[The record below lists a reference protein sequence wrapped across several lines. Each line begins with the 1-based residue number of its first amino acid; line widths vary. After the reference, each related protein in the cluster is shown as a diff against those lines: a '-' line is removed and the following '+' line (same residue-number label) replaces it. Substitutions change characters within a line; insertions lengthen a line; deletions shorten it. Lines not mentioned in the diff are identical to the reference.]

1 MEPNVQFL
9 AKYNNFEA
17 KSQLTSEILLL
28 VYVNH
33 AVTYRKQDY

>member
-9 AKYNNFEA
+9 VKITTVL
-17 KSQLTSEILLL
+17 KQSTSDILLL

>member
-9 AKYNNFEA
+9 AKYNSFEA
-17 KSQLTSEILLL
+17 KTQLTEILLL

-33 AVTYRKQDY
+33 AVTYRKQDN